1 MRADISTTYL
11 GMKLRNPLVA
21 SAGPLTG
28 DLDSLKELEDAGIA
42 GVVLPSLF
50 EEQIVGQ
57 EQWLNSVY
65 EFQSFSSAES
75 LSYFPEIQDFNVGPE
90 EYLHLIGEAK
100 QIISGPVIASLNGSS
115 PGGWVQFAKK
125 MEDAGADAIELNV
138 YFVPADPNL
147 SAEDVE
153 RRYLE
158 LVSIVKQAVSIPVSI
173 KIGAQFSSIP
183 NFVRSLA
190 EAGVDGAVLFNR
202 YLEPDINLEDLIV
215 TPQLALSNR
224 TELRLP
230 MRWIA
235 ILRDHVKISLAATS
249 GIKFADDMVKL
260 LLVGADVCMMTSA
273 LLTHGVDHA
282 STVLQELQNWL
293 DINEYESV
301 AQMRGSMSYE
311 NSPDSGQWE
320 RANYMKAIVSY
331 TSIQ

>member
-1 MRADISTTYL
+1 MRADITTTYL
-11 GMKLRNPLVA
+11 GMTLRNPLVA

-28 DLDSLKELEDAGIA
+28 NLDSLKLLDEAGIGA
-42 GVVLPSLF
+42 VVLPSLF

-57 EQWLNSVY
+57 EQWLHSVY
-65 EFQSFSSAES
+65 EYQSFSSAES
-75 LSYFPEIQDFNVGPE
+75 LSYFPDIQDFNVGPE
-90 EYLHLIGEAK
+90 EYLQLIETAK
-100 QIISGPVIASLNGSS
+100 QSISVPVIASLNGSS

-147 SAEDVE
+147 TSEDVE
-153 RRYLE
+153 NRYLE
-158 LVSIVKQAVSIPVSI
+158 LVTTVKKAVSIPVTI
-173 KIGAQFSSIP
+173 KVGAQFSCIP
-183 NFVRSLA
+183 HFVRSLA

-202 YLEPDINLEDLIV
+202 YLEPDIDLENLTV

-235 ILRDHVKISLAATS
+235 ILRDHVQISLAATS
-249 GIKFADDMVKL
+249 GMKFAEDLVKL

-273 LLTHGVDHA
+273 LLTHGVDHVNE
-282 STVLQELQNWL
+282 VLQELQNWL
-293 DINEYESV
+293 DVHEYESV

-320 RANYMKAIVSY
+320 RANYMRAIVSY
-331 TSIQ
+331 SSIQ